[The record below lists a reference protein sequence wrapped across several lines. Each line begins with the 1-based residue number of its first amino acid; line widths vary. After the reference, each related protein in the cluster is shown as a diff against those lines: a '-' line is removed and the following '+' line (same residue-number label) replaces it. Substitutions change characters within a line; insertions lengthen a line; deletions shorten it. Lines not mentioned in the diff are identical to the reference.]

1 MVRLAEAANI
11 HLQVGAFL
19 ESRLA
24 MTAFAHFA
32 LCSPIIEHYDFDT
45 ALMFTEDPVTGGIIY
60 EKNGV
65 VKVSEVVGLGATV
78 DESWLGRME
87 KVII

>member
-1 MVRLAEAANI
+1 MI
-11 HLQVGAFL
+11 

-32 LCSPIIEHYDFDT
+32 CSSPQIVHYDFDT
-45 ALMFTEDPVTGGIIY
+45 ALMFREDPVTGGIRY

-65 VKVSEVVGLGATV
+65 IRLPEGPGLGATI
-78 DESWLGRME
+78 DEQWLNRME
-87 KVII
+87 AIQLS

>member
-1 MVRLAEAANI
+1 MI
-11 HLQVGAFL
+11 

-32 LCSPIIEHYDFDT
+32 CCSPQIVHYDFDT
-45 ALMFTEDPVTGGIIY
+45 ALMFRQDPVSGGIRY

-65 VKVSEVVGLGATV
+65 IQLPEGNGLGATIA
-78 DESWLGRME
+78 EEWLEKME
-87 KVII
+87 AIHLS